1 MGQYVTI
8 RFASDDE
15 AVAEAPTIVGA
26 VAFRLRCDLNEVG
39 EWIELYAESDAGYEI
54 LDCIVTPTGTTAAM
68 WQLALD
74 TESPG
79 AYGAALSLGTVED
92 GVPTTFYARAKAA
105 DTESPTNDAT
115 VTLVV
120 TGDAAEPE
128 A

>member
-1 MGQYVTI
+1 MAEYITI
-8 RFASDDE
+8 RFADSDE
-15 AVAEAPTIVGA
+15 AVAESPTIVGA
-26 VAFRLRCDLNEVG
+26 VSFRLRCDLNEVG